1 MAWKGSELK
10 QLGNSSVDALQVFVR
25 GFETPKASEKIIKEL
40 ERMGFLV
47 VTNFDG
53 RYDSR
58 GGIIET
64 AIQPAD
70 ELETEDFDEILKA
83 VADTND
89 IFIQYRTYELLDEG
103 ERHL

>member
-1 MAWKGSELK
+1 M
-10 QLGNSSVDALQVFVR
+10 DALQIFVR
-25 GFETPKASEKIIKEL
+25 GFETPEAAEKIVKEL

-47 VTNFDG
+47 VANFDG

-58 GGIIET
+58 GGLIET

-83 VADTND
+83 VAVTNNT
-89 IFIQYRTYELLDEG
+89 FIQYRTYELL
-103 ERHL
+103 

>member
-1 MAWKGSELK
+1 M
-10 QLGNSSVDALQVFVR
+10 DALQVFVR
-25 GFETPKASEKIIKEL
+25 GFETSEAAGKIVKEL

-70 ELETEDFDEILKA
+70 ELETEDIDEILKA
-83 VADTND
+83 VSVTND
-89 IFIQYRTYELLDEG
+89 TFLQYRTYELLDEG

>member
-1 MAWKGSELK
+1 M
-10 QLGNSSVDALQVFVR
+10 DALQIFVR
-25 GFETPKASEKIIKEL
+25 GFETPEAGEKIVNEL

-58 GGIIET
+58 GGLIET
-64 AIQPAD
+64 AIKPAD

-83 VADTND
+83 VAVTND
-89 IFIQYRTYELLDEG
+89 TFIQYRTYEFLDEG